1 MEQSELVPAVTPEKL
16 GQEISFFCKWDGQA
30 ITEAFIA
37 ALTDANFH
45 TFAEKVTALWEAEK

>member
-1 MEQSELVPAVTPEKL
+1 MWQKIKLEQVDPEAL
-16 GQEISFFCKWDGQA
+16 GREISHTCKWDGQA

>member
-1 MEQSELVPAVTPEKL
+1 MKNQQLVPVVTPEKL
-16 GQEISFFCKWDGQA
+16 GEQISYFLQWDGQA

-45 TFAEKVTALWEAEK
+45 SFAAKVSQAWEGEK

>member
-1 MEQSELVPAVTPEKL
+1 MEKPELVPEITAEKL
-16 GQEISFFCKWDGQA
+16 GQQISFFCKWDGNA

-45 TFAEKVTALWEAEK
+45 AFAQQVAALWEVEK

>member
-1 MEQSELVPAVTPEKL
+1 MQKLELVPEVTPEKL
-16 GQEISFFCKWDGQA
+16 GQQISLFCRWDGQA